1 MFDCCMQCSNFKCSI
16 MFDCLSVGFPNIRL
30 CSIGKSFGCVGLSL
44 ITEPN
49 KKSIERLRLASI
61 TQRLIDY
68 AGDITHQQESALN
81 ILSSWKHG
89 QSDNI
94 LNNYTTRLMWGT
106 ILEEE
111 EKIILRQISSVKS
124 RASNFTV
131 Y

>member
-16 MFDCLSVGFPNIRL
+16 MFDSLSVGFPNIRL
-30 CSIGKSFGCVGLSL
+30 RSIGKSFGCVGLSL

-61 TQRLIDY
+61 TERLIDY

-94 LNNYTTRLMWGT
+94 LNVQHGSCGV
-106 ILEEE
+106 
-111 EKIILRQISSVKS
+111 SSSKNRKRS
-124 RASNFTV
+124 F
-131 Y
+131 